1 MKKLTIIGG
10 GPAGYAAA
18 LYAHNFDLEITLIE
32 SDVLGGTCLNRG
44 CIPAKYWLHV
54 AELNHEISNSSNY
67 GINIENKTIDWKKTS
82 LKRIEVI
89 DKLVSGI
96 KTLLNGKKV
105 KVIEGWGSIENKNTV
120 LVNKSDGS
128 TEKVESDYI
137 LLATGS
143 KPRELPDIKI
153 DENFIVTSD
162 SALNWDEPPKRVCI
176 VGAGAIGCEFASLL
190 NDLGSEVTVVEI
202 AKEILPGLD
211 KRTSGELRKQLS
223 KRGVEF
229 KLNTSIEKID
239 DKQVSF
245 SDNETKEYDSVLVAV
260 GRSPLT
266 ENIGLDNV
274 NIVTKNGF
282 INVDLETFQ
291 TSEENIFALGDIVAN
306 TPQLAHAAFAES
318 ISAVTFIAT
327 GDKKPLD
334 YNAIPYVVYTR
345 PELAE
350 VGLNAEKA
358 KLNDIEIDQS
368 QHSFAGIGRAMI
380 TEQNQGLVK
389 VYSEKKGPIVGASIC
404 GPSAGEMIHEIMYM
418 VGWEALPEEAAEFIH
433 AHPTLSEA
441 VGESLLGLTG
451 KGLH

>member
-1 MKKLTIIGG
+1 MKKITIIGG

-18 LYAHNFDLEITLIE
+18 LYANNFDLEVTLVE

-54 AELNHEISNSSNY
+54 AELNHEISTSENY
-67 GINIENKTIDWKKTS
+67 GINIEGKSIDWNKTA
-82 LKRIEVI
+82 LKRIEVVE
-89 DKLVSGI
+89 KLVSGI
-96 KTLLNGKKV
+96 KLLLKSKDVN
-105 KVIEGWGSIENKNTV
+105 VIEGWGSIENKNSV
-120 LVNKSDGS
+120 LVKKSDGT
-128 TEKVESDYI
+128 TEKIESDYI
-137 LLATGS
+137 ILATGS
-143 KPRELPDIKI
+143 KPRNLPNIEP

-162 SALNWDEPPKRVCI
+162 SALNWEEPPKKVCI

-190 NDLGSEVTVVEI
+190 NDLGSEATVVEM

-223 KRGVEF
+223 KRGVDF
-229 KLNTSIEKID
+229 KLDSSIEAIEGNT
-239 DKQVSF
+239 VNF
-245 SDNETKEYDSVLVAV
+245 SDGEKKEYDCVLIAV
-260 GRSPLT
+260 GRAPLT
-266 ENIGLDNV
+266 ENIGLENV
-274 NIVTKNGF
+274 NISLENGF
-282 INVDLETFQ
+282 INVDLDTFQ
-291 TSEENIFALGDIVAN
+291 TSVENIFALGDIVNN
-306 TPQLAHAAFAES
+306 TPQLAHAAFAEA
-318 ISAVTFIAT
+318 ISSVTYIAS
-327 GDKKPLD
+327 GEKKPLD

-358 KLNDIEIDQS
+358 KSENIEVEQA
-368 QHSFAGIGRAMI
+368 QHSFAGVGRAMI

-389 VYSEKKGPIVGASIC
+389 VYAKKDGPIVGASVC